1 MLSRGVAAAVVM
13 TKAAVAIDKYLMS
26 AGSCANVHSLG
37 LRDCAENLT
46 RDEMRNLDRD
56 LTPGEEEELRNFSG
70 MTDATLN
77 STAKPDPPI
86 CLAIIGPGG
95 VGKSATTKGLRTDL
109 NLSHGVLLDGDQY
122 REVHEGYKAAV
133 AKGLASSPPCIY
145 PAVFEV
151 LRK

>member
-1 MLSRGVAAAVVM
+1 M

-56 LTPGEEEELRNFSG
+56 LTPGEEEELRNISG
-70 MTDATLN
+70 MADATLN

>member
-1 MLSRGVAAAVVM
+1 
-13 TKAAVAIDKYLMS
+13 MS

-37 LRDCAENLT
+37 LPDCAENLT

-56 LTPGEEEELRNFSG
+56 LTPGEDEELSLRNIISG

-109 NLSHGVLLDGDQY
+109 NLSHGVYCSTATSTARFMRATRLLLLRGWHH
-122 REVHEGYKAAV
+122 RR
-133 AKGLASSPPCIY
+133 LAFTQRFLGSSGNN
-145 PAVFEV
+145 
-151 LRK
+151 